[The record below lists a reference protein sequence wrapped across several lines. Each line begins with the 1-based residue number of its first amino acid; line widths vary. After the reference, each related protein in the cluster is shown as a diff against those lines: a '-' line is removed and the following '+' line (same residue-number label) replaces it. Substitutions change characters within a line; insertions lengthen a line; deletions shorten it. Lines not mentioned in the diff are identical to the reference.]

1 VGTAHYW
8 LSCLADLRN
17 EFEYAVI
24 QAPAAGVSSE
34 AAMLG
39 QLADGVIL
47 VLEAHTTR
55 KAAARKIKESLGAQ
69 SRILGIVLTERRFP
83 VPERIYRRL

>member
-1 VGTAHYW
+1 
-8 LSCLADLRN
+8 
-17 EFEYAVI
+17 
-24 QAPAAGVSSE
+24 
-34 AAMLG
+34 MLG